1 MKKVV
6 AAVRMIFICVVISL
20 YLIVVGIPVLTYCR
34 LKRNPQ
40 LALRLTK
47 LLDRIILFLAGIHV
61 EVEGKEKIS
70 GQGGYVYV
78 GNHRSFVDV
87 TAVFLAL
94 PGDLRFLAK
103 KEIYKIPL
111 VSFALRT
118 MGIIEVDRSNPEA
131 AAKSIDRAVGEIRSG
146 RSIILFPEGT
156 RSRSPHML
164 PFKKGAFVLAIKAK
178 APIVPITLLGMAEL
192 LRPDTLFLYPGRVK
206 IFIHDPIE
214 TEALDLENRTQ
225 LLDQA
230 RAVIEE
236 TWERERD
243 QFSSMR

>member
-1 MKKVV
+1 MKNLI
-6 AAVRMIFICVVISL
+6 AAVRMIFICIVISL

-34 LKRNPQ
+34 LKGDPR

-47 LLDRIILFLAGIHV
+47 LLDRIILFLAGITI
-61 EVEGKEKIS
+61 EVEGAEKIS
-70 GQGGYVYV
+70 NQRGYVYV

-87 TAVFLAL
+87 TATFLVL

-103 KEIYKIPL
+103 KEVYKIPL
-111 VSFALRT
+111 VGFALRT
-118 MGIIEVDRSNPEA
+118 MGIIEVDRSNPDA
-131 AAKSIDRAVGEIRSG
+131 AAKSIDRAVAEIRSG
-146 RSIILFPEGT
+146 RSVVLFPEGT
-156 RSRSPHML
+156 RSRNPHLL

-178 APIVPITLLGMAEL
+178 APVVPITLLGMAEL

-206 IFIHDPIE
+206 ILIHEPIA
-214 TEALDLENRTQ
+214 TEQLDLEDRTE

-230 RAVIEE
+230 RGIIEQ
-236 TWERERD
+236 TWEKEKH